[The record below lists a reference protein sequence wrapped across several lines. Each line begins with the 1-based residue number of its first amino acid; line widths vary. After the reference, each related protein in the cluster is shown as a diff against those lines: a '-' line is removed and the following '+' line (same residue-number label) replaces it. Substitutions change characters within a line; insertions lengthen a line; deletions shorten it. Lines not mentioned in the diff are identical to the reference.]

1 LWKAV
6 QVWTDLGWAD
16 LALHFIRDRDRRE
29 VDFLVTRDGKPWFLV
44 EVKLSEVRPAD
55 TLDYFCN
62 RLHVPGL
69 QMVLT
74 ENVCRQA
81 GQILVV
87 SANRWL
93 GHLP

>member
-1 LWKAV
+1 
-6 QVWTDLGWAD
+6 
-16 LALHFIRDRDRRE
+16 

-55 TLDYFCN
+55 TLDYFCK
-62 RLHVPGL
+62 RLQVSGL
-69 QMVLT
+69 QLVLT
-74 ENVCRQA
+74 ENVCRQT
-81 GQILVV
+81 GRVLVV